1 METFTVGNYIVGK
14 RRIGRG
20 SFSKIYKGHHK
31 DTQMVVAVKKIEVDN
46 IKQINS
52 NIEREIDVMMK
63 LRHPNIVRLYD
74 VVYDYEN
81 CNIFLIIEYCA
92 RGDFNKFLNK
102 RALKE
107 KHAKRY
113 MRQLA
118 QGLRYLLRN
127 NVLHRDL
134 KPHNILLTENNELKL
149 SDFGFAR
156 YFEHNKLI
164 ETLCGSPMYMAPEIM
179 KYKEYTNKSDLWS
192 VGVIM
197 YEMLTG
203 RTPYRSKT
211 FYNLMKDIDRKKIII
226 PPNIELSKE
235 CKQLIHKLL
244 IKEPCKRISWKGFFN
259 HRWFIDKNRLII
271 ENKLLDIDFDMT
283 TSRRNN
289 LLLTSSSETQTITIT
304 QSPCQHPTK
313 NLTQPPIPPYKP
325 LTHSSVNSS
334 INSSLHSSAQSCELR
349 FEDMIGN
356 DSGDDTDD
364 TDDTDDSN
372 DNFKSF
378 EYIPKSTLTT
388 NLNQNRSLPISVPG
402 SIPNS
407 LPITHNCNSGYFS
420 NSPIFNNLRDSS
432 FVIVQTP
439 PGDIIRSD
447 TSHNNLLKNMRGYI
461 KSSISLLKDSIN
473 YISGNN
479 SV

>member
-1 METFTVGNYIVGK
+1 METFNVGNYIVGK

-31 DTQMVVAVKKIEVDN
+31 DTNMVVAVKKIEVDN
-46 IKQINS
+46 IKQINT
-52 NIEREIDVMMK
+52 NIEREIEVMMR

-74 VVYDYEN
+74 VVYDYQH

-102 RALKE
+102 RSLKE

-113 MRQLA
+113 MIQLA
-118 QGLRYLLRN
+118 RGLRYLLKN

-203 RTPYRSKT
+203 RTPYKSKT
-211 FYNLMKDIDRKKIII
+211 FYNLMKDIEKKKIVI
-226 PPNIELSKE
+226 PPSIELSKE
-235 CKQLIHKLL
+235 CKQLIYALL
-244 IKEPCKRISWKGFFN
+244 VKNPNKRISWKDFFN
-259 HRWFIDKNRLII
+259 HKWFIDKNSMQI
-271 ENKLLDIDFDMT
+271 ENKLLDIDFTMT
-283 TSRRNN
+283 TSKRNH
-289 LLLTSSSETQTITIT
+289 LLINTSQTSTINT
-304 QSPCQHPTK
+304 SQTSTEQENIRQS
-313 NLTQPPIPPYKP
+313 NE
-325 LTHSSVNSS
+325 
-334 INSSLHSSAQSCELR
+334 SCELR
-349 FEDMIGN
+349 FEDMIESN
-356 DSGDDTDD
+356 SDDDTDNSD
-364 TDDTDDSN
+364 NSED

-378 EYIPKSTLTT
+378 EYVNYSNITRSSPIPVPPAH
-388 NLNQNRSLPISVPG
+388 SLP
-402 SIPNS
+402 
-407 LPITHNCNSGYFS
+407 LTHDCNPGYFS
-420 NSPIFNNLRDSS
+420 NSPIFKSLQEGS

-447 TSHNNLLKNMRGYI
+447 ITHNNILKNMKGYF